1 MSIMVFDVIFVS
13 VVSNLTGVAFV
24 TIASYDIPQNMLPGC
39 LLAIYARPTGIWGFS
54 RFR

>member
-1 MSIMVFDVIFVS
+1 MSIVVFDVIFVS

-24 TIASYDIPQNMLPGC
+24 KVAFCDILRNMLPGC
-39 LLAIYARPTGIWGFS
+39 LLAIHARPAGIWGFS